1 MAWRG
6 RVEYKDYYQ
15 ILGVERG
22 ADEKTIKRAYR
33 RLAVQF
39 HPDKNPGDKRSEDRF
54 KEINEA
60 YEVLGDPA
68 KRAKYD
74 RLGASYQAWQR
85 GGAPGGFDWSQWA
98 GGAPGGVRVEV
109 GDLEGLF
116 GGNFSDFFQA
126 IFGGVAG
133 SAAASRGRAR
143 DLEQHVAISLEEAFH
158 GTRRQLRR
166 NGRNLEVKIPAGA
179 RSGTR
184 IRVAGQGAPGG
195 GPAGDLYLVVDVAD
209 DPRFTRDGDD
219 LHVEFEVD
227 LLAAVLGGEAR
238 VPTPAGPVVLKI
250 PAGSQPGQIFRLKGR
265 GMPGLRK
272 PSQKGDLYARLKL
285 VVPRTL
291 SDERALFEQLA
302 ALRRS
307 REKVAMLRHTV
318 QSI

>member
-1 MAWRG
+1 M
-6 RVEYKDYYQ
+6 EYKDYYQ
-15 ILGVERG
+15 ILGVDRD
-22 ADEKTIKRAYR
+22 ADEKAIKRAYR

-39 HPDKNPGDKRSEDRF
+39 HPDKNPGDKRAEDRF

-74 RLGASYQAWQR
+74 RLGSSYQAWQR
-85 GGAPGGFDWSQWA
+85 GGVPGGFDWSQWM

-116 GGNFSDFFQA
+116 GGGFSDFFQA
-126 IFGGVAG
+126 IFGEMAG
-133 SAAASRGRAR
+133 TAAARARGR
-143 DLEQHVAISLEEAFH
+143 DMEQRLAISLEEAFH

-184 IRVAGQGAPGG
+184 VRVAGQGESGRG
-195 GPAGDLYLVVDVAD
+195 TAGDLYLVIDVAD

-219 LHVEFEVD
+219 LLAEFEID
-227 LLAAVLGGEAR
+227 LYTAVLGGEAR

-250 PAGSQPGQIFRLKGR
+250 PPGSQPGQTFRLKGR
-265 GMPGLRK
+265 GMPGMRK
-272 PSQKGDLYARLKL
+272 PGQKGDLYAKLKI
-285 VVPRTL
+285 VVPRDL
-291 SDERALFEQLA
+291 STQERALFEQLA
-302 ALRRS
+302 ALRR
-307 REKVAMLRHTV
+307 K
-318 QSI
+318 